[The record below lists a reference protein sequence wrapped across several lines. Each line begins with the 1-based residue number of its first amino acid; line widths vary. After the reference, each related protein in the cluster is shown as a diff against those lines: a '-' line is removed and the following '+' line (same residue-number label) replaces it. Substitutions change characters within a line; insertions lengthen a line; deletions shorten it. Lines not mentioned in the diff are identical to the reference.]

1 MLMMHDGNDIDD
13 DDYDENSEVD
23 INGYNYDDI

>member
-1 MLMMHDGNDIDD
+1 MLMNHDGNDIDD
-13 DDYDENSEVD
+13 DDYDENSEVE

>member
-13 DDYDENSEVD
+13 DDYDENSEVE